1 MLLNNSSL
9 QLYNNYKKFDYI
21 IHYKLSNAPV
31 FFYQNDKLFNNKLL
45 LIIRHNIL
53 EKAILCNYNW
63 LNYKMIT
70 TKNINNNSI
79 YNQLYKDISIID
91 QERVIND
98 YNIKY
103 IIFDE
108 HRIVDINNKD
118 IIFDEYKNDFT
129 MYKENNIY
137 VGIVK
142 EESNSYEYFEDDYI
156 DNDINNISTNIDS
169 VNYLSI
175 ILINNINHFKL

>member
-21 IHYKLSNAPV
+21 IHYKLSNDPV

-91 QERVIND
+91 KEQVLND

-108 HRIVDINNKD
+108 DRIVDINNKD
-118 IIFDEYKNDFT
+118 IIFNNSDKE
-129 MYKENNIY
+129 ENNIF

-142 EESNSYEYFEDDYI
+142 EESNTYEYFQDDYI
-156 DNDINNISTNIDS
+156 DNDMINISTNIDS

-175 ILINNINHFKL
+175 ILINNINHFKS